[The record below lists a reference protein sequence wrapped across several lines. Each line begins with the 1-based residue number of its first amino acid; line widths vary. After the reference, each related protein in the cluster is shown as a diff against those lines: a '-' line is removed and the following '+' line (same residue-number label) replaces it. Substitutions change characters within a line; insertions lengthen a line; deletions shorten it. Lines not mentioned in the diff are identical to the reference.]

1 MVNKKVSASG
11 WNTNDEDN
19 EYDDNE
25 EDDDWK
31 EEGKKIYTQGISL
44 YHLMLLQLASGN
56 PHQEPRWQYSPN
68 SVIV

>member
-25 EDDDWK
+25 EDDDRK
-31 EEGKKIYTQGISL
+31 EEEEEGKKDLYTGHISL
-44 YHLMLLQLASGN
+44 SLNAFATGEWKPTSGA
-56 PHQEPRWQYSPN
+56 
-68 SVIV
+68 